1 MKRLLAF
8 LIAFITITLN
18 IPAKASGIELYYDG
32 EYHTYKGSIFS
43 LYVNDEKL
51 TPPMEPIVFN
61 NRALVP
67 LREVFEALGADVH
80 YNNSTK
86 EIIITGEDTTVK
98 LQIGNNNAY
107 INGEREKIPDGV
119 VPKLITKV
127 GVATK
132 TMVPVR
138 FVSESIGLK
147 VDFEDETG
155 SIKITGEVQKEEEE
169 KLIIKK
175 PSIKKTSDIVTTI
188 TLTLNEAYKNE
199 ITPALTSSGVLYFD
213 LENAE
218 YEGAS
223 KTQVNHGAV
232 ISIRLGLHE
241 DYTRVAVDMEN
252 YLKYSVSLSK
262 DKKTITITVTAKE
275 PAEEENPDDTKKP
288 TEEET
293 EDTENTEKDPV
304 KDTEDENPDDT
315 VTLPEEEEPT
325 VTVNV
330 EALKNYTPSK
340 GVKYVIIDAGH
351 GGSDPGAIGNIE
363 EEKYREKDITLAVA
377 KLVEEKLTENG
388 VEVIMTRSGDTY
400 PTLTER
406 ARLANRKDAAMFVSI
421 HVNSAANAPKA
432 SGIEVYYANKNNHDF
447 YGVTSKEVASSVLKS
462 LIAETNAVNRGVKT
476 ENHAVT
482 RLSVMP
488 AILIELGFISNEEE
502 IKLLIDEEYQKILAD
517 AIAEGILSELDD
529 IEVPER
535 RDLVEKLVAEE
546 IGEEKAKEYMDEV
559 WK

>member
-8 LIAFITITLN
+8 LIAFIIITLN

-43 LYVNDEKL
+43 LYVNEEKL

-80 YNNSTK
+80 YNNATK

-107 INGEREKIPDGV
+107 INGERKAIPDGV

-138 FVSESIGLK
+138 FVSESIGLT

-155 SIKITGEVQKEEEE
+155 SIKITGEIKKEEEE

-175 PSIKKTSDIVTTI
+175 PSITKTRDVVTTI
-188 TLTLNEAYKNE
+188 KLTLNGQYKKE
-199 ITPALTSSGVLYFD
+199 IKPSLTSSEVLYFD
-213 LENAE
+213 LENTE

-232 ISIRLGLHE
+232 ISLRLGLHE
-241 DYTRVAVDMEN
+241 DYTRVAVDMKN
-252 YLKYSVSLSK
+252 HLKYSVSISA
-262 DKKTITITVTAKE
+262 DKKIITITVTAKE
-275 PAEEENPDDTKKP
+275 PLEEENPDDIGNSSPPKEDEPSK
-288 TEEET
+288 EEPP
-293 EDTENTEKDPV
+293 KDS
-304 KDTEDENPDDT
+304 EDENPDDT

-330 EALKNYTPSK
+330 EALKKYTPSK

-351 GGSDPGAIGNIE
+351 GGSDPGALGNIE
-363 EEKYREKDITLAVA
+363 EEKYKEKDINLAVA
-377 KLVEEKLTENG
+377 KLVEKNLTDRG
-388 VEVIMTRSGDTY
+388 VKVIMTRSDDTF

-406 ARLANRKDAAMFVSI
+406 PRLANQKDAAMFVSI

-432 SGIEVYYANKNNHDF
+432 SGIEVYYSNKNNHDF
-447 YGVTSKEVASSVLKS
+447 YGVTSKELANSVLKA
-462 LIAETNAVNRGVKT
+462 LISETKAENRGVKT

-502 IKLLIDEEYQKILAD
+502 IKLLIDEEYQKTLAD
-517 AIAEGILSELDD
+517 AITEGILAELGD
-529 IEVPER
+529 IKVPER
-535 RDLVEKLVAEE
+535 RDLVEKLVAEQ
-546 IGEEKAKEYMDEV
+546 IGEDKAKEYMDEV